1 MTGPVSTR
9 PLAGPVGTARLVRWR
24 AALVVAFF
32 GTGLSMATWVSRTP
46 AIRDTLD
53 ASTAEMGLI
62 IAGLSVGSVIGIAVG
77 GLLVAR
83 RGARFVVAC
92 GMASIVLG
100 LIVVAVGVIVAEG
113 LIVAAG
119 LAFFGYGMGSGEI
132 GQNVEG
138 VELEVAMGRSIV
150 PGLHGCYSLGIFVG
164 GLVGLLANSVH
175 LPVLA
180 HLIGV
185 AGLTAAGTLWLLGQL
200 PPLTGATAATAAAGG
215 ASDGG
220 AGPVATGGRRP
231 PWLDARLL
239 ALAAIILGMA
249 LAEGSANDWLPLIAV
264 DGFGLT
270 AAVGSIVYAFFGL
283 SMAIGRLCGGRII
296 DRFGRA
302 PVMRASAVTAAVG
315 IGLVSASPEL
325 WLAGVGVLLWGLGA
339 SLGFPV
345 ALSAAGDD
353 PEHAAKRASAVATA
367 GYAAFLVG
375 PPILGLLGEQ
385 VGLRGAILVVMIA
398 VLATAFFAGAVRH
411 RTATSPH
418 EL

>member
-1 MTGPVSTR
+1 MTGPASTR
-9 PLAGPVGTARLVRWR
+9 SIAGPGDPAGPARLLRWR

-32 GTGLSMATWVSRTP
+32 GTGLSMASWVSRTP

-53 ASTAEMGLI
+53 ASTGEMGLI

-77 GLLVAR
+77 GILVAR

-100 LIVVAVGVIVAEG
+100 LIVVAVGVIAAEG
-113 LIVAAG
+113 LIVATG

-138 VELEVAMGRSIV
+138 VELEVAMGRSVV

-164 GLVGLLANSVH
+164 GLLGLLANSLH

-185 AGLTAAGTLWLLGQL
+185 AALTAAGTLWLVGQL
-200 PPLTGATAATAAAGG
+200 PPLTGATPVVAGEH
-215 ASDGG
+215 AS
-220 AGPVATGGRRP
+220 AGDAGRATGRRRL

-283 SMAIGRLCGGRII
+283 SMAIGRLSGGRII

-315 IGLVSASPEL
+315 IGLVSFSPEL

-353 PEHAAKRASAVATA
+353 PAHAAKRASAVATA

-385 VGLRGAILVVMIA
+385 VGLRGAILVVMVA
-398 VLATAFFAGAVRH
+398 VLATTFFAGAVRQ
-411 RTATSPH
+411 RT
-418 EL
+418 